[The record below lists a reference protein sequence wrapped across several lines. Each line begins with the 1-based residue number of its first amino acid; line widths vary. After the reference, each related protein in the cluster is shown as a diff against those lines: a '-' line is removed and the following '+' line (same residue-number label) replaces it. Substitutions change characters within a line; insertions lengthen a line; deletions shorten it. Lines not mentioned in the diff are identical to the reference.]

1 MPMYEVRTKVQL
13 KSVGEFE
20 TATMDEAVELFRQEY
35 LKVNYSGNS
44 LGWLSSGW
52 NPEVKEIG

>member
-1 MPMYEVRTKVQL
+1 MPIYEVRTKVEL
-13 KSVGEFE
+13 KTLGEFE
-20 TATMDEAVELFRQEY
+20 ADTMEKAIEMFREEY
-35 LKVNYSGNS
+35 NKVNYSGNS

>member
-1 MPMYEVRTKVQL
+1 MPVYEVRTKISL
-13 KSVGEFE
+13 KAVGEFE
-20 TATMDEAVELFRQEY
+20 TATMEEAVELFRQEY

>member
-1 MPMYEVRTKVQL
+1 MPIYEVRTEEKL
-13 KSVGEFE
+13 KAVGQFE
-20 TATMDEAVELFRQEY
+20 TATMEEAVELFRQEH

>member
-1 MPMYEVRTKVQL
+1 MPMYEVRTKVAL
-13 KSVGEFE
+13 KTVGEFE
-20 TATMDEAVELFRQEY
+20 TDTMEEAIEMFRQEY

-44 LGWLSSGW
+44 LGWLESGW

>member
-1 MPMYEVRTKVQL
+1 MPIYEVRTKVSL
-13 KSVGEFE
+13 KAVGEFE
-20 TATMDEAVELFRQEY
+20 TATMEEAVELFRQEY
-35 LKVNYSGNS
+35 LKVDYSGTS

>member
-1 MPMYEVRTKVQL
+1 MPMYEVRTEQKL
-13 KSVGEFE
+13 KAVGEFE
-20 TATMDEAVELFRQEY
+20 TATMEEAVELFTQEY
-35 LKVNYSGNS
+35 NKINYSGTS

>member
-1 MPMYEVRTKVQL
+1 MPMYEVRTKVEL
-13 KSVGEFE
+13 KTVGEFN
-20 TATMDEAVELFRQEY
+20 TDTPDEAIEMFRQEY

>member
-1 MPMYEVRTKVQL
+1 MPIYEVRTKESL
-13 KSVGEFE
+13 KAVGEFE
-20 TATMDEAVELFRQEY
+20 TATMEEAIELFRQEH
-35 LKVNYSGNS
+35 LNVNYSGNS

>member
-1 MPMYEVRTKVQL
+1 MPIYEVRTEQKL
-13 KSVGEFE
+13 KAVGQFE
-20 TATMDEAVELFRQEY
+20 TATMEEAVELFRQEH
-35 LKVNYSGNS
+35 LKVNYSDNS

>member
-1 MPMYEVRTKVQL
+1 MALYEVRTKVEL
-13 KSVGEFE
+13 KTVGEFYAD
-20 TATMDEAVELFRQEY
+20 TAEEAIEMFRQEY
-35 LKVNYSGNS
+35 NKVDYSSNS